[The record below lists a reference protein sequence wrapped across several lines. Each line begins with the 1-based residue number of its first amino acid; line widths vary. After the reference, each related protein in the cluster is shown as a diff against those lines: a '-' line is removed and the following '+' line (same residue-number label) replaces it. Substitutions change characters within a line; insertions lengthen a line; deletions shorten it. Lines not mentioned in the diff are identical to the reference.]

1 MIVFIFY
8 RYIEDVIEK
17 FFKYYVRYIKV
28 YDFKEGK
35 DNERRLIGFYEI
47 LSIYDFFVGIVNR
60 GVSIRIF
67 R

>member
-35 DNERRLIGFYEI
+35 DNERRLTGFYEI

-60 GVSIRIF
+60 CVSIRIF

>member
-1 MIVFIFY
+1 MIVFIFN

-35 DNERRLIGFYEI
+35 DNERRLTGFYEI